1 MAKIPTLDA
10 VRIIPRDTD
19 FLDRRSGNRGEV
31 FYDRTANTLRL
42 YDGATASGINLAKSD
57 LTNIDNTQFRAK
69 SIESRIST
77 VVYTVTVTGP
87 QGGDTGNKYNLN
99 GVYRPIPNFVV
110 GYTYV
115 FVQDNQTNVFFP
127 NANNTT
133 PNPHPLNFSAD
144 NLSGLLG
151 GGTSYLTNVRY
162 FLNGAVVTQAVYNSA
177 AFNTATSRQVWITVT
192 NSTPSTLYYWCYNH
206 LAMGNEIA
214 VADPGSGS
222 GSGGEIAAGVGI
234 SVVEADGVS
243 TISNT
248 GVVSIAAGSGISL
261 SENAGVDTITNTG
274 VISIVAGT
282 GITTSVNQGAV
293 TINAAAATTGDITFT
308 DTTIDSVDSE
318 EITFTPAVSFDGD
331 VTVGDELIFS
341 DGSRQSTATLVGP
354 EGPEGPPGPTGSG
367 AGDVSSIGGGYADNA
382 IVRYN
387 GTSGTSI
394 QTSTAS
400 INDAGTLSATAF
412 SGLGTS
418 LTALNATQLTSGTVP
433 DARFPATLPT
443 ASGVNLTA
451 LNAANLGSGTIPDA
465 RFPATLPTASGVNL
479 TALNATNLGSGTV
492 PVNRLGTAGTRDAT
506 TFLRGDNTWTVVSGV
521 GAASDSFATIS
532 VAGQSNVVADSATD
546 TLTLVAGTGVTI
558 TTDASTDTVTITN
571 SSPNVS
577 QNVFTIVAVAGQS
590 NVEADSATDT
600 LTIAA
605 GTGISITTD
614 AGTDTVTITSTVSAG
629 ATTFAALTDN
639 ASATI
644 DQIYLPAITSLVVSN
659 IGASSYRFDQYGT
672 ADNPTVYAINGT
684 TIAFKLNVMS
694 HPFLI
699 QNGAGVNYNTG
710 LIHVSTTGTVT
721 TGASAQ
727 GQTSGT
733 LYWKIPTDISGGY
746 RYQCSSHAP
755 MVGSISIKTFAT
767 I

>member
-1 MAKIPTLDA
+1 MAKIPVLDA

-19 FLDRRSGNRGEV
+19 FLDRKSGLRGEI
-31 FYDRTANTLRL
+31 FYDRTANSLRL
-42 YDGATASGINLAKSD
+42 YDGTNTGGINLAKSD

-69 SIESRIST
+69 SVESRVST
-77 VVYTVTVTGP
+77 VVYTVTITGP
-87 QGGDTGNKYNLN
+87 QGGDIGNKYNLN
-99 GVYRPIPNFVV
+99 GVYRPMPNFVV

-115 FVQDNQTNVFFP
+115 FVQDDQTNVFFP
-127 NANNTT
+127 NTNGTT

-144 NLSGLLG
+144 NLSGLLDS
-151 GGTSYLTNVRY
+151 GTSYLSNVRY
-162 FLNGAVVTQAVYNSA
+162 FLNGDVVTQTVYNSA

-222 GSGGEIAAGVGI
+222 GSGGEITAGVGI
-234 SVVEADGVS
+234 SVVEVDGVS

-248 GVVSIAAGSGISL
+248 GVVSISAGAGISL
-261 SENAGVDTITNTG
+261 SENAGVDTISNTG
-274 VISIVAGT
+274 VISIIAGT

-308 DTTIDSVDSE
+308 GTTIDSVSSE

-367 AGDVSSIGGGYADNA
+367 AGDVSSIGDGYTDNA

-394 QTSTAS
+394 QTSLAS
-400 INDAGTLSATAF
+400 ISDTGTLSATAF
-412 SGLGTS
+412 SGSGTS
-418 LTALNATQLTSGTVP
+418 LTALNATNLGSGTVP
-433 DARFPATLPT
+433 DARFPATLP
-443 ASGVNLTA
+443 AVSGANLTA
-451 LNAANLGSGTIPDA
+451 LNATNLSSGTIPDA

-506 TFLRGDNTWTVVSGV
+506 TFLRGDNTWAVVSGG

-546 TLTLVAGTGVTI
+546 TLTLVAGTGITI
-558 TTDASTDTVTITN
+558 TTNAGADSVTITN
-571 SSPNVS
+571 SAAAANSFS
-577 QNVFTIVAVAGQS
+577 TVAVTGQS

-644 DQIYLPAITSLVVSN
+644 DQIYLPAITALVVSN

-672 ADNPTVYAINGT
+672 TDNPTVYAINGT
-684 TIAFKLNVMS
+684 TIAFKLNIGG

-699 QNGAGVNYNTG
+699 QNSAGVNYNTG

-746 RYQCSSHAP
+746 RYQCSLHAP
-755 MVGSISIKTFAT
+755 MVGSITIKTFAT
-767 I
+767 L